1 MSNITIEAIDQ
12 VMERVP
18 GATYAQ
24 VKEALIKS
32 NGDVVDAI
40 ILLQDND
47 INQNEES
54 SNSKKT
60 FEDIFGKDSEQMKED
75 ISELIRKSNVVRI
88 VIEKNGKIIMN
99 VPITAGVVGVV
110 FAPMLS
116 LIGFSAS
123 VLAKYR
129 IKIKNEDEGTVVD
142 LGEFSEEKLTIIKD
156 MLSNAA
162 KDVKSAVDKKNKNTE
177 DKNEDSSDEDVIIN
191 LSKQD
196 YREKN
201 DEE

>member
-18 GATYAQ
+18 EATYAQ
-24 VKEALIKS
+24 VKEALIKCD
-32 NGDVVDAI
+32 GDVVDAI
-40 ILLQDND
+40 ILLQ
-47 INQNEES
+47 E
-54 SNSKKT
+54 NSTGKENNAKDKKS
-60 FEDIFGKDSEQMKED
+60 FEDIFGKDSDQIKED
-75 ISELIRKSNVVRI
+75 ITEIIRKSNVVRI

-99 VPITAGVVGVV
+99 VPITVGVVGVV
-110 FAPMLS
+110 FAPILS

-129 IKIKNEDEGTVVD
+129 IKIENEEEGTVVD
-142 LGEFSEEKLTIIKD
+142 LGEFSEEKFNLIKD
-156 MLSNAA
+156 MITNAA
-162 KDVKSAVDKKNKNTE
+162 KDVKGAVDNKNKNTA
-177 DKNEDSSDEDVIIN
+177 DKKENTDDEEVIIN

-201 DEE
+201 DEEQ

>member
-1 MSNITIEAIDQ
+1 
-12 VMERVP
+12 MERVP

-24 VKEALIKS
+24 VRDALIKS
-32 NGDVVDAI
+32 NGDVVEAI

-47 INQNEES
+47 TQQKEES
-54 SNSKKT
+54 SNGKKS

-99 VPITAGVVGVV
+99 VPITVGVVGVV
-110 FAPMLS
+110 FAPILS

-142 LGEFSEEKLTIIKD
+142 LGEFSEEKLTLIKD

-177 DKNEDSSDEDVIIN
+177 DKNEDTNDEDVIIN